1 MIKQGGPL
9 RSMSAAIAI
18 DRMSFIHSLHDMGSS
33 DWETIKNVI
42 DHLGYELKFVHVTL
56 SPRITVSNGENI
68 VHFPVSRKAA

>member
-1 MIKQGGPL
+1 MKEGESL
-9 RSMSAAIAI
+9 RSMSAALTI
-18 DRMSFIHSLHDMGSS
+18 DKMSFVRSLHNEGSP

-56 SPRITVSNGENI
+56 SPAIALSNGKNI